1 LTTPKYGSFGNHLP
15 GLLLILVLIALPSSS
30 AAARTSKVRTALPP
44 AGLERGGAEVD
55 KLASRDLM
63 LTERSRR
70 VTTSPNLLGTHVSS
84 TSEVIFNSMPK
95 LLSASGPAIQPN
107 ATIRVPVKL
116 GVSLDAWPGLNFR
129 GIWAAA
135 GATPSTA
142 IASDGDVKRHP
153 VRVSTTD
160 SGASGSQGGAPV
172 QKPRGI
178 VSTAPMTAGEKFT
191 YFLKRGFASPAP
203 YGLSVLSGVIL
214 EGLFDKNEHHQND
227 AGGFMADAMTH
238 AARSFAFRSTA
249 GFFEKF
255 AYATMFKQDP
265 RYHRSNNVGFG
276 AKVGYAISRVFIT
289 QGDRGG
295 RQFNASFIV
304 GGLSAAGMS
313 NLWERD
319 EHVNVGD
326 TFVRWGEHVGFT
338 ALFNVLRE
346 FIGGQ

>member
-1 LTTPKYGSFGNHLP
+1 LTTRKYRSFGNHLP
-15 GLLLILVLIALPSSS
+15 GLLFIMALIALPSSS
-30 AAARTSKVRTALPP
+30 ATARASRVRTALPP
-44 AGLERGGAEVD
+44 TGLERGGAEVD
-55 KLASRDLM
+55 KLAARDLM
-63 LTERSRR
+63 LAERPRR
-70 VTTSPNLLGTHVSS
+70 ATTSPEFLSTRLSS
-84 TSEVIFNSMPK
+84 TSDVIFNSMPK
-95 LLSASGPAIQPN
+95 LLSAGGPAIQGN
-107 ATIRVPVKL
+107 ATIRVPVKP
-116 GVSLDAWPGLNFR
+116 GTSLDAWPGLNFR
-129 GIWAAA
+129 DTRAAA
-135 GATPSTA
+135 GATPSMATA
-142 IASDGDVKRHP
+142 SAGDLRRHP
-153 VRVSTTD
+153 IRVSATD
-160 SGASGSQGGAPV
+160 SGTPGSQGGAPV
-172 QKPRGI
+172 QKPRGV

-191 YFLKRGFASPAP
+191 YFLKRSFASPAP
-203 YGLSVLSGVIL
+203 YGLSVLSGVIS
-214 EGLFDKNEHHQND
+214 EGLFDKNEHHRND
-227 AGGFMADAMTH
+227 ASGFMADAMTH

-326 TFVRWGEHVGFT
+326 TFVRWGEHIGLT